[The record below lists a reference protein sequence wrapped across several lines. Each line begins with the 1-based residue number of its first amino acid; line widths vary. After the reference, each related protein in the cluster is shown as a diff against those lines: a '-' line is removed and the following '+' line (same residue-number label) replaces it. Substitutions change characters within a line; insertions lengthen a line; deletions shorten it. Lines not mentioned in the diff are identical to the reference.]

1 MPGLGFPAAAQAAST
16 GRRAAYITLKEH
28 LITAGETVTVPARRL
43 TICNQA
49 GEDAVLTSPC
59 PGHGRRTSWP
69 AKKPLARPLNKRRA
83 DTTTA

>member
-1 MPGLGFPAAAQAAST
+1 MAGLGLPAAAQAA
-16 GRRAAYITLKEH
+16 GIARLPAGITLKEH

-59 PGHGRRTSWP
+59 PEHGRRTSWP
-69 AKKPLARPLNKRRA
+69 ANMPQARPLNKRRA
-83 DTTTA
+83 DTTIA

>member
-1 MPGLGFPAAAQAAST
+1 MAGLGLSAAAQAASSA
-16 GRRAAYITLKEH
+16 RFSARITLKEH

-59 PGHGRRTSWP
+59 PEHGRRTSWP
-69 AKKPLARPLNKRRA
+69 AKMPQARPLNKRRA
-83 DTTTA
+83 VTTTA